1 MNLSDGDGGGFLA
14 IVPSLPGCMSDGET
28 REEALENVQDA
39 IKCWIETAKELGRN
53 IPEADEYKT
62 KEDFSGKLTLRIP
75 KMLRKILSEQ
85 ADKEGCSINQLITT
99 YILLGIG
106 NEFGKGEVKNEVYIS
121 LDKSLIF
128 AEKLARRKWESR
140 ETNNIYR
147 DVKLDFDKMDCIDF
161 TSKINK

>member
-53 IPEADEYKT
+53 IPETDEYKT

-75 KMLRKILSEQ
+75 KMLHKCCLNKLIRKVV
-85 ADKEGCSINQLITT
+85 A
-99 YILLGIG
+99 
-106 NEFGKGEVKNEVYIS
+106 
-121 LDKSLIF
+121 
-128 AEKLARRKWESR
+128 
-140 ETNNIYR
+140 
-147 DVKLDFDKMDCIDF
+147 
-161 TSKINK
+161 

>member
-1 MNLSDGDGGGFLA
+1 M
-14 IVPSLPGCMSDGET
+14 
-28 REEALENVQDA
+28 
-39 IKCWIETAKELGRN
+39 GRN

-140 ETNNIYR
+140 ETNNI
-147 DVKLDFDKMDCIDF
+147 
-161 TSKINK
+161 